1 MTSLSLAFLKIAV
14 SEWVLVLFH
23 FQKLSYHIA
32 SNTLLKKTLSKIHV
46 FQDYPVMSILMNIW
60 TVWGKNNLQIGE
72 N

>member
-23 FQKLSYHIA
+23 YQKLCSYHIA

-46 FQDYPVMSILMNIW
+46 FQDYPVMSILINIW
-60 TVWGKNNLQIGE
+60 TVWEKIISK
-72 N
+72 